1 MRKTALFFVM
11 LLCGA
16 WAAKCA
22 GEEATH
28 VGVKKCK
35 TCHIKVYQTWK
46 ETKHAVAFDTLNEQ
60 EKQDPKCIECHTT
73 NKDINL
79 PGIQCEACHG
89 AGCKFSSA
97 TIMNKKKYEADPE
110 GQRKMAIEAGL
121 IIAPNEESCKQCHNA
136 RSPHYKPFDFKARY
150 EEIKH
155 KNK

>member
-1 MRKTALFFVM
+1 MRKTVLFFVM

-16 WAAKCA
+16 WAAKTA

-73 NKDINL
+73 NKDINRM
-79 PGIQCEACHG
+79 P
-89 AGCKFSSA
+89 KF
-97 TIMNKKKYEADPE
+97 
-110 GQRKMAIEAGL
+110 L
-121 IIAPNEESCKQCHNA
+121 ISRFGDKAKSRMMQNQA
-136 RSPHYKPFDFKARY
+136 RDYRPLKA
-150 EEIKH
+150 
-155 KNK
+155 